1 MIRIGGFRVNMG
13 LKALL
18 GCILLISGLLSIVD
32 ESFDVITV
40 AGSESYPSQSQM
52 EPSNSSS
59 YANSA
64 VLGDEETES
73 STKSQAE
80 SGVSQEN
87 SAMNFETSND
97 KGSSEPLPD
106 GASLYQDETSLAID
120 DSLPEGLPN
129 APKTTSPE
137 GVIEYGYNNI
147 QESSVDAKSS
157 DSARDRSEFS
167 DPVIMESLENVP
179 AKTDSSQASFE
190 TFDGSILEKELSKNL
205 KQIKTQ
211 DQLLEPLT
219 ENIEVTGSP
228 LKTPRTDSLSEASAQ
243 GAHAMHADSHMKSP
257 PKSPDDFAINDYEIN
272 VEANPIDQK
281 EVSQD
286 PTGSEVVFEDTS
298 ESKLPTFVTKEGDSR
313 ASQLGESSQLTSGI
327 SEVSESSSGNLIN
340 IESSSLFSQKEGKNT
355 HKKDQE
361 QTPLSVDISKSQD
374 FSIKAKKENLDNS
387 LGFEESKTSERS
399 SSIGKLNTADSSF
412 LNPNTEDITMIPS
425 YTETSAIAG
434 PNQVSQSA
442 QIEPS
447 KTASISVEPPS
458 PPISAIEERTVG
470 NKRIYSGPYVR
481 TSATAGKVSPRI
493 ASVINTLVGQ
503 FEKLNLYG
511 AGNRNEEVKSG
522 QQNVPNKFVS
532 SMKSNFDNTSRGFS
546 DFVPQ
551 NSQEEEFIQGLKNE
565 PAKNTFIFKNR
576 YEEMKNTQS
585 TSGKTLLQEEIEK
598 LRGTYRSTLSKQFST
613 GKTWERPSGAQGNN
627 NLLKVTY
634 SGDEFLE
641 KVKQINPRFN
651 EVESHSAEATKE
663 ADNKTLQEYYPEQSE
678 SEEKTRI
685 TETGHFSKQESP
697 VFAASNPTES
707 ITEKI
712 PESEE
717 TTNEGYSDAESFSR
731 RLATG
736 FEDSDPSS
744 MDETQLNFNL
754 QKAEEDSIS
763 DNSPKGTQNNGELNT
778 NGFGNMP
785 FSYIN
790 TVKELPVGLKPQDA
804 PATDIPEAIIER
816 RSQIDGSEG
825 QTDQSE
831 YPNYNKEASIS
842 YSKDVELS
850 PEQEKEINVCYNKAK
865 KIKTINFGLDLTENP
880 NSVVTETFINEFTKY
895 RPKIRELINF
905 GQETLRVAEK
915 YNKKKSWRKK
925 TRKFKLE
932 FLELSNEFLQ
942 HTKAIRSLLHHL
954 IQVTNP
960 NIMDI
965 LQQIIT
971 GHNHSKQNLLVQ
983 CKILYQA
990 FYSYKNSVRSRLLK
1004 KISDL
1009 NFVEVLN
1016 NQIKVYLEQR
1026 FNPIVKA
1033 IKSNKYLKKKLSKQ
1047 IPDVT
1052 ILMNTNQYP
1061 ELSQIGGG
1069 EQITPSSK
1077 KGNKFTRF
1085 FKRLF
1090 KKPSCIRCV
1099 KSKKQSKKQ
1108 KSNNKKSN

>member
-13 LKALL
+13 LRALL
-18 GCILLISGLLSIVD
+18 GCILLISGMLSIVD

-40 AGSESYPSQSQM
+40 VCSESYPSQSQM
-52 EPSNSSS
+52 EASNSQS
-59 YANSA
+59 YVNSV
-64 VLGDEETES
+64 VLGDEGTEI
-73 STKSQAE
+73 STGSQAE
-80 SGVSQEN
+80 SGLSQEN
-87 SAMNFETSND
+87 SVMNFETSND

-106 GASLYQDETSLAID
+106 GASLYQDETSLAFD
-120 DSLPEGLPN
+120 ESLSEGLPN

-167 DPVIMESLENVP
+167 EPVIMESLENVP
-179 AKTDSSQASFE
+179 TKTDSSQASFE

-228 LKTPRTDSLSEASAQ
+228 LKTPITDSLSEASAQ
-243 GAHAMHADSHMKSP
+243 EAHAVHADSHMKSP

-272 VEANPIDQK
+272 VEANPVDQK

-327 SEVSESSSGNLIN
+327 SESSESSSANLIN
-340 IESSSLFSQKEGKNT
+340 IESSSLFSQKEDKKT
-355 HKKDQE
+355 HKTSQE
-361 QTPLSVDISKSQD
+361 ETPLSADISKSQD
-374 FSIKAKKENLDNS
+374 FSIKAKENLDNS
-387 LGFEESKTSERS
+387 LGFEESKTSEKS
-399 SSIGKLNTADSSF
+399 GSINQLNTADSSF

-425 YTETSAIAG
+425 YTETSVMAG
-434 PNQVSQSA
+434 PNQIRQSA
-442 QIEPS
+442 RVEPS

-493 ASVINTLVGQ
+493 ASVINTLMGQ

-511 AGNRNEEVKSG
+511 AGNKNEEIKSG
-522 QQNVPNKFVS
+522 QQNVPNNFVS
-532 SMKSNFDNTSRGFS
+532 SMKSNFDNISRGFS

-551 NSQEEEFIQGLKNE
+551 NSQEEELIQALKNE
-565 PAKNTFIFKNR
+565 PARNSFIFKNR
-576 YEEMKNTQS
+576 FEEMKNTQS

-613 GKTWERPSGAQGNN
+613 GKAWERPSGTQDNS

-651 EVESHSAEATKE
+651 EVESHSAKATKE

-685 TETGHFSKQESP
+685 TETSHFDKQESP
-697 VFAASNPTES
+697 VYTTSNPTES

-731 RLATG
+731 RLAAG
-736 FEDSDPSS
+736 FEDSDASS
-744 MDETQLNFNL
+744 IDENQLNFNL
-754 QKAEEDSIS
+754 QKAEQDSIT
-763 DNSPKGTQNNGELNT
+763 DNSPRSTQNNGELNSK
-778 NGFGNMP
+778 GFGNMP

-790 TVKELPVGLKPQDA
+790 TVKELPVGLKPQDV
-804 PATDIPEAIIER
+804 PTTGIPEAIIER
-816 RSQIDGSEG
+816 RSQIDESEG

-831 YPNYNKEASIS
+831 YPKYKEASIS

-865 KIKTINFGLDLTENP
+865 KIKTVNFGLDLTENP

-895 RPKIRELINF
+895 RPKIRELVNF
-905 GQETLRVAEK
+905 GQEVLRVAEK

-960 NIMDI
+960 NIMNI
-965 LQQIIT
+965 LQEIIT
-971 GHNHSKQNLLVQ
+971 GHNHSKQNLLIQ

-990 FYSYKNSVRSRLLK
+990 FYSYKTSVRSRLLK

-1052 ILMNTNQYP
+1052 ILINTDQYP

-1069 EQITPSSK
+1069 EQTTPSSK

-1090 KKPSCIRCV
+1090 TRPSCIRCV